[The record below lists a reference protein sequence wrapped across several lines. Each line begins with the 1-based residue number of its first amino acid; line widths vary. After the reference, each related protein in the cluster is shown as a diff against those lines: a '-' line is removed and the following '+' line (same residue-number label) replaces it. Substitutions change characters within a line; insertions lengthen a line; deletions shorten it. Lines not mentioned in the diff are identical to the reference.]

1 MATDTPTMRS
11 YRAAIPSFK
20 DGSSSP
26 RAFLEECLNT
36 IEALEPD
43 IGAFVATNIE
53 GARATADAASGR
65 WKAGNILSLI
75 DGMPLCIKD
84 IMETFDMPTG
94 QGSDLFTGWE
104 GKRDC
109 AAVAALREAGA
120 VILAKSVTTEF
131 AAQPARGTRNP
142 WDLSRTPG
150 GSSSGTAA
158 SVACGMVPA
167 GLGTQGLGSTIRP
180 ASFCGVFAFKPTVG
194 GINRGGSFDTIS
206 QSATSTFAATLE
218 ETWEIARAIV
228 ARVGGDSGRPGVSGP
243 LEPPVAKKPKRVAML
258 ETEGWNRAEESA
270 KMALSDARGLLV
282 DANIEVIDRE
292 SHAGVA
298 AIEAAI
304 AGGVE
309 LSGGLN
315 SWEFRW
321 PLNTYARDMDRTKL
335 SQEAQDR
342 LEFAEAMTHE
352 DYQGLLRKRQQIRDI
367 YGGLKADADVCVTL
381 SAPGPAPVGHNW
393 TGDAVFAVPS
403 SILGTPSF
411 SLPVLECDG
420 LPLGLQIMGYA
431 EQDAAA
437 FAAARAVLDL
447 FEGVE
452 R

>member
-1 MATDTPTMRS
+1 MAEHTPTMRS
-11 YRAAIPSFK
+11 FRAAVPAFK
-20 DGSSSP
+20 DGSSNP
-26 RAFLEECLNT
+26 RAFLEDCLTT
-36 IEALEPD
+36 IEELEPD

-53 GARATADAASGR
+53 RAREASDASTGR
-65 WKAGNILSLI
+65 WKDGRALSLI

-84 IMETFDMPTG
+84 IMETADMPTG

-180 ASFCGVFAFKPTVG
+180 ASFCGVYAFKPTVG

-228 ARVGGDSGRPGVSGP
+228 ARVGGDSGCPGVSGP
-243 LEPPVAKKPKRVAML
+243 MEAPAPKKPRRVAML
-258 ETEGWNRAEESA
+258 ETEGWERAEESA
-270 KMALSDARGLLV
+270 KMALAEARGRLV
-282 DANIEVIDRE
+282 DADIEVIDRE

-298 AIEAAI
+298 AVESAI

-309 LSGGLN
+309 LSGGVN

-321 PLNTYARDMDRTKL
+321 PLNTYARDMDRDKL
-335 SQEAQDR
+335 SPEAQDR

-367 YGGLKADADVCVTL
+367 YRGLKTDADICVTL

-411 SLPVLECDG
+411 SLPVLEADG
-420 LPLGLQIMGYA
+420 LPLGLQVMGFA
-431 EQDAAA
+431 EEDAAA

-447 FEGVE
+447 F
-452 R
+452 

>member
-1 MATDTPTMRS
+1 MADQTPTMRS
-11 YRAAIPSFK
+11 YRAATPTFE

-26 RAFLEECLNT
+26 KAFLEECLTT

-43 IGAFVATNIE
+43 IGAFVATDIG
-53 GARATADAASGR
+53 GAREAADASATR
-65 WKAGNILSLI
+65 WKDGKTLSLI

-84 IMETFDMPTG
+84 IMETAHMPTG

-180 ASFCGVFAFKPTVG
+180 ASFCGVYAFKPTVG

-206 QSATSTFAATLE
+206 QSASSVFAATLE

-228 ARVGGDSGRPGVSGP
+228 ARVGGDSGCPGVSGP
-243 LEPPVAKKPKRVAML
+243 MAAPAAKKPKRVAML
-258 ETEGWNRAEESA
+258 QTEGWEGAEESA
-270 KMALSDARGLLV
+270 RQALTDARGLLV
-282 DANIEVIDRE
+282 DADIEVIDRE

-304 AGGVE
+304 TGGVE
-309 LSGGLN
+309 LSGGVN

-321 PLNTYARDMDRTKL
+321 PLNTYARDMDREKL
-335 SQEAQDR
+335 SPEAQDR
-342 LEFAEAMTHE
+342 LEFAESMTHE
-352 DYQGLLRKRQQIRDI
+352 DYQGLLRKRQQIRQI
-367 YGGLKADADVCVTL
+367 YQGLKADADVCVTL

-411 SLPVLECDG
+411 SLPVLESEG
-420 LPLGLQIMGYA
+420 LPLGLQVMGFA
-431 EQDAAA
+431 EKDAEC
-437 FAAARAVLDL
+437 FAAARAVLGL
-447 FEGVE
+447 FNNT
-452 R
+452 